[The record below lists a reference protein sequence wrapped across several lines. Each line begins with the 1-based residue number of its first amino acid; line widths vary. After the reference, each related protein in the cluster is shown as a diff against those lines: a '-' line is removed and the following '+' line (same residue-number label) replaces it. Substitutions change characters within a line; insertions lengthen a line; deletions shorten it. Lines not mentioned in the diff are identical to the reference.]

1 MITLENLKEIQL
13 FNRYNNDIYLE
24 QLSTEPIIQYKLC
37 GKFNYMRYGKDENS
51 ENISFIDP
59 EGGPFIEVGKFLLMG
74 SEDLKLTKIYISKDT
89 NNVEDFI
96 LTFGNIEEKEA

>member
-24 QLSTEPIIQYKLC
+24 QLSTEPIQYKLC

-74 SEDLKLTKIYISKDT
+74 SEDLKLTKISIKET

>member
-13 FNRYNNDIYLE
+13 FNRYNNDIYLK
-24 QLSTEPIIQYKLC
+24 QLSTNPIQYKLC

-59 EGGPFIEVGKFLLMG
+59 EGGPQIFVPSLIYGTKYTVESIVFDDDK
-74 SEDLKLTKIYISKDT
+74 SEYLIHLTK
-89 NNVEDFI
+89 
-96 LTFGNIEEKEA
+96 

>member
-37 GKFNYMRYGKDENS
+37 GKFNYMRFGKD
-51 ENISFIDP
+51 
-59 EGGPFIEVGKFLLMG
+59 
-74 SEDLKLTKIYISKDT
+74 
-89 NNVEDFI
+89 
-96 LTFGNIEEKEA
+96 